1 MLILRPTRWLGCLL
15 LLALALGSSRGDNPP
30 PVHLT
35 AEQDHQRLLELLD
48 ISSLRQGPDGNPK
61 SPNAANFDESKV
73 SPNLKL
79 PDPLVLKS
87 GEKVSTAEVWWKKR
101 RPEIVEDFDREIY
114 GRVPKDTPKV
124 KWEAMTITTEE
135 KDGVPVITKKLL
147 GHVDNSS
154 YPLIHVD
161 IQLTLTTPEKASGP
175 VPVMM
180 EFGLSPEVW
189 EALKSRLSEA
199 QRAALVGSG
208 PSWQQQVLAMGWG
221 YATLIPTSVQAD
233 NGAGL
238 TEGIIGL
245 VNKGRPR
252 QLDDW
257 GALRAWAWGAS
268 RALDYF
274 ETDKAVDPRQ
284 VGIEGLSRYGK
295 AALVAMA
302 YDSRIAIGFIGSS
315 GAGGAK
321 ILRRNFGE
329 QVENIASS
337 GEYHWMAGNFLK
349 YAGPLTAND
358 LPVDAHELIA
368 LCAPRPVF
376 ISSGSQQVEG
386 GWVDAK
392 GMFLGAVGAAP
403 VYKLLGKKDLGT
415 TQLPPIET
423 ALIDGDVAFRQ
434 HSGGHTT
441 GPNWPTFLTFA
452 SRYIKGPGVTQI
464 PGSAREVALTF
475 DDLPVHGPLPVGM
488 TRLEIA
494 SGVIR
499 SLQAAH
505 APPSYGFV
513 NAKSLE
519 QEPSSVAVLEA
530 WRAAQFPLGNHTFSH
545 MDLSTNS
552 AEGFEQDL
560 IADESILKKYM
571 GSEDWHWLRFPFL
584 DEGDGLAK
592 HRALQAFLEEHGY
605 RVAEVTLSFGD
616 YAYSVPYARCLAK
629 SDQQGLGQLK
639 QSYLDA
645 AAKSLEQGRALSV
658 ELFGRDIKHVMLL
671 HIGSIEAVMLPQLL
685 ELLKQRGFT
694 LVTLAQAES
703 DPAYSMHPDPPDHW
717 NGTFLEQ
724 MMRARHLAM
733 PKDST
738 DWLSKLDAVCR

>member
-135 KDGVPVITKKLL
+135 KDGVPVITKKLV

-189 EALKSRLSEA
+189 EALKNRLSEA

-494 SGVIR
+494 SSVIR

-645 AAKSLEQGRALSV
+645 AAQSLEQGRALSV

>member
-1 MLILRPTRWLGCLL
+1 MLILRPSRWLGCLL

-135 KDGVPVITKKLL
+135 KDGVPVITKKLV

-189 EALKSRLSEA
+189 EALKNRLSEA

-221 YATLIPTSVQAD
+221 YATLIPTSLQAD

-403 VYKLLGKKDLGT
+403 VYKLLGKNDLGT

-494 SGVIR
+494 SSVIR

-629 SDQQGLGQLK
+629 SNQQGLGQLK

-717 NGTFLEQ
+717 KGTFLEQ

>member
-15 LLALALGSSRGDNPP
+15 LLTLALGSSRGDNPP

-135 KDGVPVITKKLL
+135 KDGVPVITKKLV

-189 EALKSRLSEA
+189 EALKNRLSEA

-494 SGVIR
+494 SSVIR

-645 AAKSLEQGRALSV
+645 AAQSLEQGRALSV

>member
-135 KDGVPVITKKLL
+135 KDGVPVITKKLV

-189 EALKSRLSEA
+189 EALKNRLSEA

-494 SGVIR
+494 SSVIR

-513 NAKSLE
+513 NAKGLE

-645 AAKSLEQGRALSV
+645 AEKSLEQGRALSV

-724 MMRARHLAM
+724 MMRARRLAM

>member
-135 KDGVPVITKKLL
+135 KDGVPVITKKLV

-189 EALKSRLSEA
+189 EALKNRLSEA

-494 SGVIR
+494 SSVIR

-519 QEPSSVAVLEA
+519 QEPSSAAVLEA

-639 QSYLDA
+639 QSYLNA
-645 AAKSLEQGRALSV
+645 AEKSLEQGRALSV

>member
-135 KDGVPVITKKLL
+135 KDGVPVITKKLV

-189 EALKSRLSEA
+189 EALKNRLSEA

-494 SGVIR
+494 SSVIR

-629 SDQQGLGQLK
+629 SDQQGLAQLK

-645 AAKSLEQGRALSV
+645 AAQSLEQGRALSV